1 MNNNA
6 KPLFTTGEFA
16 KLCNVRKDTLFYYD
30 EIGLLK
36 PEIIQDNG
44 YRYYSANQLYLF
56 DVISMLKECGTPL
69 KEIRKYITERNPE
82 AFLELLEENDKLLT
96 REMNRLAHI
105 HRQMSNTMALTRQA
119 LQLICGKARRNILSP
134 CPFPPI
140 PTITKATF
148 QPP

>member
-1 MNNNA
+1 MNNNV

-69 KEIRKYITERNPE
+69 KEIREYITESNISATVVRLLNYFHENMAREEFPLGTIILKDNLCKVD
-82 AFLELLEENDKLLT
+82 AFTARSPGVICEIVTISVNVCSVSQPYFLT
-96 REMNRLAHI
+96 
-105 HRQMSNTMALTRQA
+105 S
-119 LQLICGKARRNILSP
+119 CS
-134 CPFPPI
+134 
-140 PTITKATF
+140 
-148 QPP
+148 

>member
-69 KEIRKYITERNPE
+69 KEIRKYIR
-82 AFLELLEENDKLLT
+82 
-96 REMNRLAHI
+96 
-105 HRQMSNTMALTRQA
+105 
-119 LQLICGKARRNILSP
+119 
-134 CPFPPI
+134 
-140 PTITKATF
+140 
-148 QPP
+148 